1 MILSLVL
8 LGLSYLALRKSR
20 DVGLLVY
27 FFYGIVVVREVEV
40 ESLISVKGLL
50 VLVLFAIS
58 VLVLGR
64 ELKLEWVEV
73 GLVSLVFAL
82 SLFVQHLTLVVV
94 GVMLLSS
101 PLLLKPVK
109 RRDLGSVK
117 SPDYFIQSKKLK
129 SWTSGK

>member
-20 DVGLLVY
+20 DVGLLIY

-50 VLVLFAIS
+50 ALVLFVIS

-73 GLVSLVFAL
+73 GLVSLVFAI
-82 SLFVQHLTLVVV
+82 SLLIQHLTLVVV
-94 GVMLLSS
+94 GVMVLSS

-109 RRDLGSVK
+109 RRD
-117 SPDYFIQSKKLK
+117 FRI
-129 SWTSGK
+129 GKIV